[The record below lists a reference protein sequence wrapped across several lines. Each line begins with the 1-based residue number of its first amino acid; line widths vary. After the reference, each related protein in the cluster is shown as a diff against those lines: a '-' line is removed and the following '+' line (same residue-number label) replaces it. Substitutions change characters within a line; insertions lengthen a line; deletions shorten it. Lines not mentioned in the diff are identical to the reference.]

1 MRLEC
6 TYRYKP
12 AANRHVFALKSGQ
25 PGTVPSDYFLIG
37 ITMGMFSFIKEA
49 GEKLFGHGDAKAAQ
63 VAVAAAPTPENI
75 EALSKAAGDAIAT
88 YIGTMNLK
96 VEALD
101 IAFNASTGTVTVSGV
116 APDQET
122 KEKVL
127 LCCGNVASVA
137 SVNDM
142 MTVSIQEPESQM
154 YIVVIGDNLSKVS
167 KQFYGT
173 PNKYT
178 QIFEANKPML
188 THPDKIYPGQ
198 VLRIPAAT

>member
-1 MRLEC
+1 MSL
-6 TYRYKP
+6 
-12 AANRHVFALKSGQ
+12 GQ
-25 PGTVPSDYFLIG
+25 QNVIGTI
-37 ITMGMFSFIKEA
+37 MGMFSFIKEA
-49 GEKLFGHGDAKAAQ
+49 GEKLFGHGEAHAAQ
-63 VAVAAAPTPENI
+63 AAVAAAPTQENVD
-75 EALSKAAGDAIAT
+75 AMSKAAGDAIAT
-88 YIGTMNLK
+88 YIGTMNLD

-101 IAFNASTGTVTVSGV
+101 VTFDATSGAVTVAGV

-142 MTVSIQEPESQM
+142 MTVSSEEAESQM
-154 YIVVIGDNLSKVS
+154 YVVVSGDNLSKIS
-167 KQFYGT
+167 KEFYGT
-173 PNKYT
+173 PNKYP

-198 VLRIPAAT
+198 VLRIPADS

>member
-1 MRLEC
+1 ML
-6 TYRYKP
+6 
-12 AANRHVFALKSGQ
+12 
-25 PGTVPSDYFLIG
+25 PGNYFLIG
-37 ITMGMFSFIKEA
+37 IIMGMFSFIKEA
-49 GEKLFGHGDAKAAQ
+49 GEKLFGHGEAQAAQ

-75 EALSKAAGDAIAT
+75 AALSKAAGNAIAT

-101 IAFNASTGTVTVSGV
+101 IAFDASTGTVTVGGV
-116 APDQET
+116 APDQAT

-127 LCCGNVASVA
+127 LCCGNVASVV

-142 MTVSIQEPESQM
+142 MTVAIQEPESQM
-154 YIVVIGDNLSKVS
+154 YTVASGDNLSKIS

-173 PNKYT
+173 PNNYT

-198 VLRIPAAT
+198 VLRIPPAV

>member
-1 MRLEC
+1 
-6 TYRYKP
+6 
-12 AANRHVFALKSGQ
+12 
-25 PGTVPSDYFLIG
+25 
-37 ITMGMFSFIKEA
+37 MGMFSFIKEA
-49 GEKLFGHGDAKAAQ
+49 GEKLFGKGEAKAAQ
-63 VAVAAAPTPENI
+63 EAAAAAPTPENI

-88 YIGTMNLK
+88 YIGTMNLN

-101 IAFNASTGTVTVSGV
+101 IGFDASTGTVTVAGV

-127 LCCGNVASVA
+127 LCCGNVASVSA
-137 SVNDM
+137 VNDM
-142 MTVSIQEPESQM
+142 MTVSTQEPESQM
-154 YIVVIGDNLSKVS
+154 YTVVSGDNLSKIS

-173 PNKYT
+173 PNKYP

-198 VLRIPAAT
+198 VLRIPADA